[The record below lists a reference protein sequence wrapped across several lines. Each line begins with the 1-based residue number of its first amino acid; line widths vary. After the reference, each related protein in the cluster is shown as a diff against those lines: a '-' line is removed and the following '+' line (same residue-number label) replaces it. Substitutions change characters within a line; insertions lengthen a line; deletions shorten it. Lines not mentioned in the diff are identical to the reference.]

1 MTYSLGCC
9 RQSAISDFKERT
21 LNNSGF
27 SAEGTLISSSTLPS
41 RGKDSGIRDQV
52 PEKTSPHVLLEAQD
66 QRLGAEQDQLPC
78 GPAGTSSG
86 NCQETETCMVWVTR
100 HHSLSNTVL
109 QDTVEGGRR
118 RGRQRKCWMDN
129 VKEWTTLP
137 MPELLTMASRRQDWK
152 RVSAESS
159 LLCSRRPNRSKD

>member
-86 NCQETETCMVWVTR
+86 NCQETETCLVRAR
-100 HHSLSNTVL
+100 HTPRQPLQTEPSSIFSRGDELIMTCVVDWACDLS
-109 QDTVEGGRR
+109 
-118 RGRQRKCWMDN
+118 
-129 VKEWTTLP
+129 
-137 MPELLTMASRRQDWK
+137 AS
-152 RVSAESS
+152 SGSYM
-159 LLCSRRPNRSKD
+159 

>member
-66 QRLGAEQDQLPC
+66 QRLGAEHDQLLA
-78 GPAGTSSG
+78 GPHEPLLATVKRRKLAWFGH
-86 NCQETETCMVWVTR
+86 VTR
-100 HHSLSNTVL
+100 HDSLS
-109 QDTVEGGRR
+109 
-118 RGRQRKCWMDN
+118 K
-129 VKEWTTLP
+129 P
-137 MPELLTMASRRQDWK
+137 
-152 RVSAESS
+152 S
-159 LLCSRRPNRSKD
+159 LRAFSLEATN